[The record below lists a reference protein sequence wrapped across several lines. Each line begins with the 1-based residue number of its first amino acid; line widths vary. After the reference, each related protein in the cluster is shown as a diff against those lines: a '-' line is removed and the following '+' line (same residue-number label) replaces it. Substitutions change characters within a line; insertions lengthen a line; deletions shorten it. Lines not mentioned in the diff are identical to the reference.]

1 MRPPHEH
8 DGNLD
13 TNDNHRSRNT
23 DKSQKDRAAVLAFNS
38 EYDDQLEVVTFFDL
52 IRLSH
57 FEPSLARAVR
67 QSGEARNAA
76 NRLSTDDGLH
86 IRLAVLPQTR
96 PPYCP

>member
-13 TNDNHRSRNT
+13 TDGNQRRGNT
-23 DKSQKDRAAVLAFNS
+23 DKSQNHCTAILAFDAENNH
-38 EYDDQLEVVTFFDL
+38 ELKIVTFLDL

-76 NRLSTDDGLH
+76 NRAS
-86 IRLAVLPQTR
+86 I
-96 PPYCP
+96 